1 MELDPFDY
9 DELSRNVEDLLNDEY
24 GARTDAFDVQL
35 DDAMLPPDPVQ
46 YRNAANGYGGQ
57 AYDSQ
62 SADYDEEAAA
72 MHYDPQTNAGAA
84 IRAYNTDYATRAAK
98 RANRN
103 APPKPQRPSRAEDAT
118 RKLPRNYDRQE
129 VLDRI
134 ERRPRE
140 NVRSASRPEK
150 ARPAPRPAQMQE
162 EPGVK
167 KKKKHGFLKFLLW
180 LIILLALAMIA
191 LWVFARQPEGDSL
204 GARRDGCS
212 AILLAGT
219 DADGT
224 RTDTMMLLYM
234 DKNAGELN
242 LLSLPRDTYTSMEI
256 DVPKLN
262 AVYSVA
268 GGGKEGMER
277 LMDYTAE
284 CIGYR
289 PDGYILVDLD
299 CFEHLVDIMGG
310 VRFDVPC
317 DMQYEDSAQ
326 DLYID
331 LKAGEQ
337 KLNGKEAMWV
347 VRYRSGYA
355 LADLQRVQVQR
366 DFMRAAIKQWS
377 GIGRIWRAPAAAALV
392 TANTTTDLSARELA
406 WIAKTI
412 KSIGTGNMYTDTLPG
427 EADYV
432 NGGSYY
438 VLWPE
443 TTANLVNEYY
453 NPYREDVSSA
463 DIYSP
468 YY

>member
-1 MELDPFDY
+1 MKPDPFDY
-9 DELSRNVEDLLNDEY
+9 DELSRNVQELLDDEY
-24 GARTDAFDVQL
+24 GVRDDAFDVRL
-35 DDAMLPPDPVQ
+35 DDAMLPPDPVE

-57 AYDSQ
+57 MDDGQ
-62 SADYDEEAAA
+62 SPDYDEEAAA
-72 MHYDPQTNAGAA
+72 MRYDPQTNAGAA
-84 IRAYNTDYATRAAK
+84 IRAYNTDYASRAAK

-103 APPKPQRPSRAEDAT
+103 GKPKAQRPTDRMDAT
-118 RKLPRNYDRQE
+118 QQLPRRKTYDRQE
-129 VLDRI
+129 VIDRI
-134 ERRPRE
+134 DARPRRAE
-140 NVRSASRPEK
+140 PVRK
-150 ARPAPRPAQMQE
+150 KPRPAQIQE
-162 EPGVK
+162 EPKVK
-167 KKKKHGFLKFLLW
+167 TKKKHGFLKFLLW
-180 LIILLALAMIA
+180 ILILLVLAMIA
-191 LWVFARQPEGDSL
+191 LWIFARQPEGDSL
-204 GARRDGCS
+204 GAHRDGCS

-224 RTDTMMLLYM
+224 RTDTMMLLYV
-234 DKNAGELN
+234 DKDAGEMN

-268 GGGKEGMER
+268 GGGKDGMER

-299 CFEHLVDIMGG
+299 CFEHLVNIMGG

-317 DMQYEDSAQ
+317 DMDYDDPAQ
-326 DLYID
+326 DLHIN

-366 DFMRAAIKQWS
+366 DFMRAALKQWMS
-377 GIGRIWRAPAAAALV
+377 LGRIWRSPAAAAVLM
-392 TANTTTDLSARELA
+392 ANTTTDLSARELA
-406 WIAKTI
+406 WIAKTA
-412 KSIGTGNMYTDTLPG
+412 KSIGTGNMYTETLPG
-427 EADYV
+427 EAAYIDE
-432 NGGSYY
+432 GSYY

-443 TTANLVNEYY
+443 TTADLVNEHF
-453 NPYREDVSSA
+453 NPYREDVSAS
-463 DIYSP
+463 DIFSP